1 MIPKSRIFRLRG
13 PQMKPRASKKLLKSL
28 PKHPKGSQKGPPRRP
43 NDPTGRPKGAR
54 RMPIGDFLEPQGPQM
69 PPKVVPKAAEGRP
82 RALESAKGPI
92 LDDFCLLFGTQTMP
106 NASPKASKIPL
117 ERCLRFGELAA
128 QRRER
133 IEPRGRRCGAAIVI
147 ICIYIDI

>member
-1 MIPKSRIFRLRG
+1 
-13 PQMKPRASKKLLKSL
+13 
-28 PKHPKGSQKGPPRRP
+28 
-43 NDPTGRPKGAR
+43 
-54 RMPIGDFLEPQGPQM
+54 MPIGDFLEPQGPQM

-92 LDDFCLLFGTQTMP
+92 LDDFCLLFGTQTVP

-133 IEPRGRRCGAAIVI
+133 IEPWAAAVWRSH
-147 ICIYIDI
+147 CQLVFFSQENVGLQ

>member
-1 MIPKSRIFRLRG
+1 
-13 PQMKPRASKKLLKSL
+13 
-28 PKHPKGSQKGPPRRP
+28 
-43 NDPTGRPKGAR
+43 
-54 RMPIGDFLEPQGPQM
+54 MPIGDFLEPQGPQM

-92 LDDFCLLFGTQTMP
+92 WDEFCLLFGTQTMP
-106 NASPKASKIPL
+106 NASPKASKIPV

-133 IEPRGRRCGAAIVI
+133 IEPRGAAVWRSH
-147 ICIYIDI
+147 CQLVVLTRKNKGLQ